1 MKVNKNFIF
10 RKVAKEHLLIPTG
23 EMALRVK
30 GLVAMSE
37 SANLLYQK
45 LQTGCTR
52 EDLIAAM
59 LAEYDVSAEVTA
71 QDVDAFLDQM
81 RQLDMLV
88 ED

>member
-1 MKVNKNFIF
+1 MKVNKKFIL

-23 EMALRVK
+23 EMALKVK

-45 LQTGCTR
+45 LQAGCTR
-52 EDLIAAM
+52 EDLIAAL
-59 LAEYDVSAEVTA
+59 LAEYDVPAETA
-71 QDVDAFLDQM
+71 GQDVDAFLDQM
-81 RQLDMLV
+81 RQLEMLV

>member
-1 MKVNKNFIF
+1 MKVNKKFIL

-23 EMALRVK
+23 EMALKVK

-52 EDLIAAM
+52 DDLIAAL
-59 LAEYDVSAEVTA
+59 LAEYDVPAGVAAE
-71 QDVDAFLDQM
+71 DVDAFLDQM
-81 RQLDMLV
+81 RQLEMLV

>member
-1 MKVNKNFIF
+1 MKTNKKYIF

-23 EMALRVK
+23 EVALKIK

-37 SANLLYQK
+37 SASILYQK

-52 EDLIAAM
+52 EDLVAAL
-59 LAEYDVSAEVTA
+59 LAEYDVSSEVAE

-81 RQLDMLV
+81 RQLEMLV

>member
-1 MKVNKNFIF
+1 MRVNHNFIF
-10 RKVAKEHLLIPTG
+10 RKVAREDLLIPAG
-23 EMALRVK
+23 AAALKVK

-37 SANLLYQK
+37 SGSLLYQK
-45 LQTGCTR
+45 LQSECTR
-52 EDLIAAM
+52 EDLIAAL
-59 LAEYDVSAEVTA
+59 LAEYDVPADVAE

>member
-1 MKVNKNFIF
+1 MKVNKKFIF

-23 EMALRVK
+23 EAALKVK

-37 SANLLYQK
+37 SGSLLYQK

-52 EDLIAAM
+52 EDLVAA
-59 LAEYDVSAEVTA
+59 LRVEYDVSAEVA
-71 QDVDAFLDQM
+71 QQDVDAFLDQM